1 MMAVLRALRS
11 KMDPVS
17 DVAGLIRRAI
27 EPEPPISVTDGGLIL
42 RGYNQKLDSY
52 RDAMKNSK
60 QWIAELEASERKAT
74 GIHTLKI
81 RYNKVLVT
89 LSK

>member
-1 MMAVLRALRS
+1 MCWVSDDGSFKALRS

-60 QWIAELEASERKAT
+60 QWIAELESIGT
-74 GIHTLKI
+74 QSNWHSHT
-81 RYNKVLVT
+81 
-89 LSK
+89 